1 MLKIMPKIDEC
12 QYIGEQEFLKYI
24 DDRLEIQLLH
34 ENYMV
39 GFESVKYI
47 LSRFPNLKY
56 VTLHLPERYVD
67 IGFLHS
73 CYKYEVLFI
82 KLIVECIKYTSD
94 KDLYIDILFHGRMN
108 YTAFE
113 DIGGID
119 FLKYITYLVRD
130 TKVGF
135 LIENSLFDT
144 CISNYEKDT
153 VVRILDAVKSD
164 KLSMCL
170 DICHLQASESYMLQ
184 SFELSKEQKKRI
196 KNIHFSMTVDND
208 GYRDKRRTHGRVHDS
223 IDSLKKDLK
232 YLEEKGIKLNKVN
245 IVTEINEEDYQY
257 RPDMIKELELFE
269 QLKNNN

>member
-1 MLKIMPKIDEC
+1 MLYIMPKIDEN
-12 QYIGEQEFLKYI
+12 QYIGEQKFLKYI

-47 LSRFPNLKY
+47 ISRLPNLKY

-73 CYKYEVLFI
+73 CYRYEVQFI
-82 KLIVECIKYTSD
+82 KLIVECIKYTAD

-113 DIGGID
+113 DIGGIE

-144 CISNYEKDT
+144 CISSYEKDT

-170 DICHLQASESYMLQ
+170 DICHLQASESYMQ
-184 SFELSKEQKKRI
+184 CDFELSKEQKKRI

-208 GYRDKRRTHGRVHDS
+208 GYRDKAKTHGRVHDNLEN
-223 IDSLKKDLK
+223 LKKDLK
-232 YLEEKGIKLNKVN
+232 YLEDKGIKLNKVN
-245 IVTEINEEDYQY
+245 LVTEINEEDYQN

-269 QLKNNN
+269 QLKNKN

>member
-1 MLKIMPKIDEC
+1 MLNIMPKIDEN

-47 LSRFPNLKY
+47 ISRLPNLKY

-73 CYKYEVLFI
+73 CYRYEVQFI
-82 KLIVECIKYTSD
+82 KLIVECIKFTSD

-113 DIGGID
+113 DIGGIE

-144 CISNYEKDT
+144 CISSYEKDT

-170 DICHLQASESYMLQ
+170 DICHLQASESYMQ
-184 SFELSKEQKKRI
+184 SDFELSKEQKKRI
-196 KNIHFSMTVDND
+196 KNIHFSMTVEND
-208 GYRDKRRTHGRVHDS
+208 GYRDKARTHGRVHDS
-223 IDSLKKDLK
+223 LESLKKDLK
-232 YLEEKGIKLNKVN
+232 YLEDKGIKLKKVN
-245 IVTEINEEDYQY
+245 LVTEINEEDYQN

-269 QLKNNN
+269 QLKK

>member
-1 MLKIMPKIDEC
+1 MLNIMPKIDEN
-12 QYIGEQEFLKYI
+12 QYIGEQEFLRYI
-24 DDRLEIQLLH
+24 GDKIEIQLLH

-47 LSRFPNLKY
+47 ISRLPNLKY
-56 VTLHLPERYVD
+56 ITLHLPERYVD

-73 CYKYEVLFI
+73 CYRYEVQFI
-82 KLIVECIKYTSD
+82 KLIVECIKFTSD

-113 DIGGID
+113 DIDGIE

-144 CISNYEKDT
+144 CISSYEKDT

-170 DICHLQASESYMLQ
+170 DICHLQASESYMQ
-184 SFELSKEQKKRI
+184 CNFELSKEQKKRI

-208 GYRDKRRTHGRVHDS
+208 GYRDKSRTHGRVHNNLEN
-223 IDSLKKDLK
+223 LKKDLK
-232 YLEEKGIKLNKVN
+232 YLEDKGIQLKKVN
-245 IVTEINEEDYQY
+245 LVTEINEEDYQN